1 MKKHKYFE
9 LDEFLR
15 SDVAKKKKIDNTP
28 TFEVVDNLNELVE
41 TILDPLRD
49 AYKKRILVRS
59 GFRCLLLND
68 AVDGVPTSVHPFGLA
83 ADVQG
88 EGDFEEFKSFVVE
101 WFRTS
106 GVRFDQVLLE
116 KNKKGEQWIHIGL
129 RNRLGQQRGQIK
141 VLNV

>member
-1 MKKHKYFE
+1 MKHKYFE
-9 LDEFLR
+9 LNEFIASR
-15 SDVAKKKKIDNTP
+15 EAKKRGIDNTP
-28 TFEVVDNLNELVE
+28 SFEVVDNLNELVE
-41 TILDPLRD
+41 TILDPLRA
-49 AYKKRILVRS
+49 AYKKRIFVRS
-59 GFRCLLLND
+59 GFRCLLLNN
-68 AVDGVPTSVHPFGLA
+68 AVGGVPTSVHPLGLA

-88 EGDFEEFKSFVVE
+88 EGDFEEFKTFVIE

-116 KNKKGEQWIHIGL
+116 KNKKGEEWIHIGL